1 MMAQWTRHR
10 DTRDTKKDERRRRRK
25 NPWAMPWAEEA
36 EAEGGDAGERHL
48 APRPRHARKP
58 EIIGLPMPLGV
69 LLALGIIGAVLA
81 SYKLYKRTVF
91 AKGIYIVVVQIYA
104 WGGHWGR
111 SKKKLKYL
119 EPAQKTKGKRRPQ
132 KCQSQKSKAKICKKM
147 KHETQRT
154 WRRRALPPRDMRPSV
169 FS

>member
-1 MMAQWTRHR
+1 MDKTPRHTRYEEGR
-10 DTRDTKKDERRRRRK
+10 KEKKAEESMGHAMGGGSGSGRRRR
-25 NPWAMPWAEEA
+25 
-36 EAEGGDAGERHL
+36 GERHL

-104 WGGHWGR
+104 WGGTGGEA
-111 SKKKLKYL
+111 KKN
-119 EPAQKTKGKRRPQ
+119 
-132 KCQSQKSKAKICKKM
+132 
-147 KHETQRT
+147 
-154 WRRRALPPRDMRPSV
+154 
-169 FS
+169 